1 MRRYAIQRGLGG
13 HTSKQCLFY
22 ERVDGS
28 KVYLQSSYEID
39 FASLLDEMGVYWE
52 RPPPLIWIDTDG
64 VSHRYYPDFK
74 IGQVYIDTKN
84 DYLAIKDQPKIAAVR
99 EQNGIDVR
107 IVTKDL
113 ITKEFIATLV

>member
-13 HTSKQCLFY
+13 HTSKQRLFY

-113 ITKEFIATLV
+113 ITKEFIAAFV